1 MSTAASKDSK
11 SKTKKP
17 RVKKAKKEVYVDPQ
31 ALPGDTRVSKRKL
44 KLPKVNLDDLYALV
58 GCLSGQVERDL
69 KAFEGLRQGMAIS
82 REKMLM
88 EMHLLSVHI
97 QRVVRELQVLRDTER
112 NIQAHSRGILN
123 GAQSVVEDFLP
134 LFEKAP
140 EVYDP
145 LEELSASLQ
154 REAGVMGDPRHTE
167 LLLDELQ
174 RVARLRVDPPQP
186 SQLGV
191 SAASDAF
198 SVAKKASLEVLVDME
213 SKLAQ
218 RFTRS

>member
-112 NIQAHSRGILN
+112 NIQAHSRG
-123 GAQSVVEDFLP
+123 SP
-134 LFEKAP
+134 MTP
-140 EVYDP
+140 
-145 LEELSASLQ
+145 AS
-154 REAGVMGDPRHTE
+154 R
-167 LLLDELQ
+167 
-174 RVARLRVDPPQP
+174 
-186 SQLGV
+186 
-191 SAASDAF
+191 
-198 SVAKKASLEVLVDME
+198 
-213 SKLAQ
+213 
-218 RFTRS
+218 